1 MWAIS
6 KGNVIFQPSF
16 FRGYLSYWSGG
27 VCTFSFPE
35 KKGGAVFWFSWNIL
49 PVFKMGWNIGR
60 EALKLRF
67 HLRNVHWL
75 ISRPHQEWKELMW
88 VVWVV
93 TEIGMWVNLIP
104 KFWQSLHFT
113 TNFMSDF
120 GIPTWFLWEKCSP
133 KMATHNITVAFCHRA
148 LWTSAASL
156 QRTSKRSPRRG
167 MVPWRCGSSRKASKA
182 ASWNCERNLGTAP
195 NKTRWW
201 FQMFFIFIP
210 IWGRFPSWLIFF
222 RWVETTN

>member
-49 PVFKMGWNIGR
+49 PVLKMGWNIGR
-60 EALKLRF
+60 ETLKLRF
-67 HLRNVHWL
+67 HSRNVHWL

-93 TEIGMWVNLIP
+93 TDIGTL
-104 KFWQSLHFT
+104 
-113 TNFMSDF
+113 
-120 GIPTWFLWEKCSP
+120 
-133 KMATHNITVAFCHRA
+133 RA
-148 LWTSAASL
+148 LT
-156 QRTSKRSPRRG
+156 RKDN
-167 MVPWRCGSSRKASKA
+167 RKAPLALLAPLALCRKII
-182 ASWNCERNLGTAP
+182 WNAP
-195 NKTRWW
+195 LAPLAPLALVGKLFEMRHL
-201 FQMFFIFIP
+201 P
-210 IWGRFPSWLIFF
+210 HLPHLPLLLLLYY
-222 RWVETTN
+222 